1 MTNVA
6 PRDPNKLVEPLV
18 HEIEQRLVQLCEG
31 DAYLRDVLRK
41 RLISKLN
48 ANERRAAARRRALN
62 AKKFVEQRGKC
73 AICGLRLG
81 GPSIAR
87 KGREILPPDWPL
99 LCLLCRKDTPPVSES
114 G

>member
-1 MTNVA
+1 LPSSA
-6 PRDPNKLVEPLV
+6 EPEPNAVVERLLG
-18 HEIEQRLVQLCEG
+18 EIEARLEELSEG
-31 DAYLRDVLRK
+31 DSYQRDVLRK

-62 AKKFVEQRGKC
+62 AKKFVAQRGKC
-73 AICGLRLG
+73 AVCGLRLG

-87 KGREILPPDWPL
+87 KGRDILPPDWPL
-99 LCLLCRKDTPPVSES
+99 LCLGCRKEAPSPR